1 LSTNVQKFTKMCNDF
16 ITRKSRLKI
25 PDSRPKTKFATEVKE
40 KSEVRRL
47 KTGKDTKKNQPGEK
61 YI

>member
-1 LSTNVQKFTKMCNDF
+1 MCNDF